1 VLSAPLKLV
10 LDVLDLA
17 WDQVTEVLSDLWGT
31 ATGWLSGTLGWLRDK
46 VLDGY
51 DWVMGS
57 LVRLKD
63 KLLRKKEE

>member
-31 ATGWLSGTLGWLRDK
+31 VTGWLSGTLGWLRDK